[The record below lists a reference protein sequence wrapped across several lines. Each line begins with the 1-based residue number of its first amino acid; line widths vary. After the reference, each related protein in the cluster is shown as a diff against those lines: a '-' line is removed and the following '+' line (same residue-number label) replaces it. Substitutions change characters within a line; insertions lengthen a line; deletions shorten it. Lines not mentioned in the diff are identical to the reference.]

1 MPTLHL
7 PSPLDRRFPPARRP
21 AVAVIGKESVGKS
34 ALLGALAG
42 AFPYSSN
49 FRGSTLAVER
59 YRGEGLDYLDT
70 PGIVRES
77 DARSTTEALASLG
90 TADRVLLVVQATHL
104 DDDLAELLPLV
115 AGRPAAVAVTFW
127 DRVAATPGAHGAL
140 AGIEAELGVPV
151 VPVDARNPDPQAVAR
166 LRATLRGP
174 AVPRTSAPRTRAGW
188 RIEPR
193 PGPLDRPVL
202 GPLLAGLLLI
212 GPALL
217 AVMAANSFAGR
228 MDPIV
233 SGLLEGPGRRL
244 ADLPRPLSDVLA
256 GDYGLLTMGP
266 LLLVWAVPTVIVFAL
281 VIAAYKSSGLADRI
295 SETLHPILRPFGVE
309 GRDLVRVMMGF
320 GCNVPAVANTRSCSA
335 CTRGPTLHAIAFGS
349 ACSYQLGA
357 TLAVFAAA
365 GRPGLVVPYLLI
377 LGGSSLL
384 YLRVTS
390 PPEARAPGNLM
401 VIRGRSFLQRP
412 GVREIGR
419 DAWGVVSQFIAVALP
434 VFFLIASVAALLDWS
449 GVIGM
454 LAGVLGPAMAA
465 FRLPIDAALPV
476 VMASIRK
483 DGLLLFAQ
491 EGIVADLS
499 AVQLLTGVY
508 LAGVLLPCLVT
519 ALAIVREETARFAGA
534 LIVRQAAAAVLFS
547 LALAW
552 VGWLV
557 IG

>member
-1 MPTLHL
+1 M
-7 PSPLDRRFPPARRP
+7 
-21 AVAVIGKESVGKS
+21 
-34 ALLGALAG
+34 
-42 AFPYSSN
+42 
-49 FRGSTLAVER
+49 
-59 YRGEGLDYLDT
+59 
-70 PGIVRES
+70 
-77 DARSTTEALASLG
+77 
-90 TADRVLLVVQATHL
+90 
-104 DDDLAELLPLV
+104 
-115 AGRPAAVAVTFW
+115 
-127 DRVAATPGAHGAL
+127 
-140 AGIEAELGVPV
+140 PV

-166 LRATLRGP
+166 LRATLRDP

-188 RIEPR
+188 RLEPR

-217 AVMAANSFAGR
+217 AVVAANSFAGR
-228 MDPIV
+228 IDPIV
-233 SGLLEGPGRRL
+233 SGLLDGPGRRL

-256 GDYGLLTMGP
+256 GDYGLLAMGP

-281 VIAAYKSSGLADRI
+281 VFALVFAAYKSSGLVDRI
-295 SETLHPILRPFGVE
+295 SETLHGLLRPFGVE

-320 GCNVPAVANTRSCSA
+320 GCNVPAGANTRSCSA

-377 LGGSSLL
+377 LGGSTLL

-390 PPEARAPGNLM
+390 PPGARAPGNLM

-412 GVREIGR
+412 GAQEIGR

-434 VFFLIASVAALLDWS
+434 VFFLIAAVAALLDWS

-454 LAGVLGPAMAA
+454 FAGVLGPAMAA